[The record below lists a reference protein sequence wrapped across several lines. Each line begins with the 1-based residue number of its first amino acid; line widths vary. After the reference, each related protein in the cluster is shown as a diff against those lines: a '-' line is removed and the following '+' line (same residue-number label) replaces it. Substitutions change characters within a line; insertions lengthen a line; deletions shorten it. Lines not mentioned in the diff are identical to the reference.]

1 MMFGSSSS
9 STFVV
14 VVLVIDCAL
23 VVTVVDCMYL
33 VENRPVPSG
42 EHLFLVLTVML
53 RRKPFQ

>member
-1 MMFGSSSS
+1 MMLGSSGYNKY
-9 STFVV
+9 VV
-14 VVLVIDCAL
+14 IVLVINCAL